1 MVQVRGCGELLFRF
15 RLGGYLSCYYNLC
28 NYYTLII
35 MPHQKGL
42 LAFCVLLL
50 GLTVPAAGFELSW
63 SLGSVDE
70 NPEEFGAEAWGTN
83 DAPGSASA
91 LDDDYYFAG
100 KLSCAHR
107 RGRGQ

>member
-1 MVQVRGCGELLFRF
+1 
-15 RLGGYLSCYYNLC
+15 
-28 NYYTLII
+28 